1 MKGGETYVG
10 YLGIWC
16 LCFSSYHGLL
26 EVVCSFQAFVA
37 QWSSR
42 PVPALL
48 ALLRAQT
55 IEELI
60 FDVDVPWAS
69 VGHRGVGVGTR
80 ATCIL

>member
-1 MKGGETYVG
+1 MG
-10 YLGIWC
+10 YLGIRT
-16 LCFSSYHGLL
+16 LCFSSYHWLL

-37 QWSSR
+37 KWSPR
-42 PVPALL
+42 LVLAIL

-69 VGHRGVGVGTR
+69 GSGV
-80 ATCIL
+80 